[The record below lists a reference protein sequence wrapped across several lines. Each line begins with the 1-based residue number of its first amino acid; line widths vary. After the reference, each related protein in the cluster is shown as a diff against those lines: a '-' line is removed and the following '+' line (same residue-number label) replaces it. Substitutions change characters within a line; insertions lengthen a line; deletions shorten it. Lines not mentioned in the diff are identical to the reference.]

1 MTSEVATLR
10 GEPQSVRVRLLGPA
24 APGALHWGYDIWS
37 PADFWLSAFRDDYL
51 RGAVKGVVVS
61 IPAKHA
67 QAFESFCIV
76 PVQIAERAAYA
87 ARHRQALL
95 EQIQHQFKAA
105 VVRAATG
112 GDRKRARRERHRI
125 NKALGDVAPSIGAI
139 ETMFS
144 DRPDALAYAQPLREI
159 WQQVAD
165 RGGQS

>member
-1 MTSEVATLR
+1 MVA
-10 GEPQSVRVRLLGPA
+10 V
-24 APGALHWGYDIWS
+24 
-37 PADFWLSAFRDDYL
+37 
-51 RGAVKGVVVS
+51 
-61 IPAKHA
+61 PAKHA

-76 PVQIAERAAYA
+76 PVPVADQAAYA
-87 ARHRQALL
+87 VRHRRALL

-105 VVRAATG
+105 VVRAATS

-125 NKALGDVAPSIGAI
+125 NKTLGDVAPSIAAI
-139 ETMFS
+139 EAMFS